1 MVDGA
6 AEERKGFLLKCLC
19 LGWKG
24 EGLLVG
30 EEWCPLK
37 AARQAKAL
45 VKLLPA
51 SRGEGKGWLRT
62 PGGQDSPCTF
72 RHPNSISQ
80 HHSPCSG
87 GPRAWDWGVIL

>member
-37 AARQAKAL
+37 AAG
-45 VKLLPA
+45 
-51 SRGEGKGWLRT
+51 SS
-62 PGGQDSPCTF
+62 GQSPCEVAPRIQGGREGMAEDTRGPGQPMHF
-72 RHPNSISQ
+72 P
-80 HHSPCSG
+80 SP
-87 GPRAWDWGVIL
+87 